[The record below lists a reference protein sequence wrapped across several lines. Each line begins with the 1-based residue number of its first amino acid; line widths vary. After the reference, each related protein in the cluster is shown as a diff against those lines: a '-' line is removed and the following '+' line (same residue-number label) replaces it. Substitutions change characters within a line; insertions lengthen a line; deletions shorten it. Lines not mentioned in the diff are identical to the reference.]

1 MAQVIVLPLLLL
13 LLGLACP
20 AVSEHAARRLI
31 YQGLPSENVSST
43 GFRWMVNITKRV
55 SGLRLAAI
63 NPMRH

>member
-1 MAQVIVLPLLLL
+1 MAQVIVLPLLL

-55 SGLRLAAI
+55 SGPRLAAI
-63 NPMRH
+63 TPMRH